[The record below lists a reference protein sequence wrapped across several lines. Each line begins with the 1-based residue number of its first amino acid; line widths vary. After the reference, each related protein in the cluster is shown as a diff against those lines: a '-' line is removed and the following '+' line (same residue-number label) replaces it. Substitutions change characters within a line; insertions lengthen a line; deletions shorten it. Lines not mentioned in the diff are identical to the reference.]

1 MTLYFLLFCALRKL
15 QVQLTKHFSTK
26 SLAREKVLNE
36 SLSLTNSFCYNT
48 MKHGHSTL
56 HSTGITLVN
65 SLYFAQI
72 VSFPVQ
78 RDRDSLQGKNESL
91 IHAALRRLFLL
102 RRLFA
107 KMALRNRESSPKSAP
122 QTVPSTKSTN
132 PLLK

>member
-1 MTLYFLLFCALRKL
+1 
-15 QVQLTKHFSTK
+15 
-26 SLAREKVLNE
+26 LNE